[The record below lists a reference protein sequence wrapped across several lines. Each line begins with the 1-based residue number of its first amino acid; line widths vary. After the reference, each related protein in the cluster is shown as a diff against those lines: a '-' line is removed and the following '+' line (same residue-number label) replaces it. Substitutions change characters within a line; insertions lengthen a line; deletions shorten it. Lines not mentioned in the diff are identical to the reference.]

1 LTAISSPDSFSSEQP
16 LVYPEAARRPG
27 AALDYFFM
35 RRRSAAIGEQFWN
48 AVARGWPGFN
58 PIERTRWARLFSRYK
73 SYWTPDILPPEDRA
87 FYDELPEE
95 FTAYRGQNGVELAA
109 SGSYTLSREVAQG
122 YALGRRNISYSDPT
136 ILSLRVMKTHVA
148 LAFTARDEEEIVL
161 FSAQSSN
168 LSLEAI
174 RAARVTH

>member
-1 LTAISSPDSFSSEQP
+1 MTAISSPESFSPEQP
-16 LVYPEAARRPG
+16 LLYPEAAPRPG

-73 SYWTPDILPPEDRA
+73 PYWTPDILSPEDRA
-87 FYDELPEE
+87 FYDELPED

-109 SGSYTLSREVAQG
+109 GGSFTLSLDVAQG

-136 ILSLRVMKTHVA
+136 IVSLRVMKKHVA
-148 LAFTARDEEEIVL
+148 LAFTARDEDEIVL
-161 FSAQSSN
+161 FSAHSSN
-168 LSLEAI
+168 VRLEAI
-174 RAARVTH
+174 QAARVTH